1 MSKRKPKEEKQED
14 DAELDVTGAAWNAAI
29 DAAAERIK
37 QLSGECGMHQVA
49 GAFFIHDEVLK
60 LKR

>member
-1 MSKRKPKEEKQED
+1 MSKRKPKEEKPED

-29 DAAAERIK
+29 DAACERIAS
-37 QLSGECGMHQVA
+37 LSGACGMQNVP
-49 GAFFIHDEVLK
+49 GAYFIHDEVLK